1 MRVRDTPPPAGPRP
15 YRVSRWGKF
24 WSLEPLFAAGRP
36 ALIAKGAYRP
46 QPDDVVLAVPARGNR
61 LTVLE
66 SLGSCESLAVVLRA
80 LVYAQGVRQ
89 GFGDEVTEEAAAA
102 TQRGTRHDH
111 DRRDLTALATFTID
125 PDTARDFDDAISVAR
140 EADGYRAHVHI
151 ADVSYFVEADGPM
164 DEEARR
170 RTASLYLPM
179 WAEPMLPEALSAD
192 LCSLRPG
199 RERKCVTAEFTFA
212 ADGTRSSVQFYRS
225 LIRSDHRLTY
235 GLVDEVLAAADP
247 QGDEL
252 AARLLLASELA
263 GVLRRL
269 RFARGAL
276 QIGSFEPE
284 YRFAAAGELIGAEA
298 RPESP
303 AHSLVEE
310 FMLAANEAVAGY
322 LGQRRARTIYRVHEP
337 PDAASVEELLA
348 KLEELGV
355 PAPPFVGGAAANTE
369 QLGAAL
375 RHAGAALTRAGVA
388 EGRGRLAFPHL
399 VLRSLKQAFYSTRN
413 LGHFGLASP
422 GYVHFTS
429 PIRRY
434 PDLVVHRA
442 LLKHLGEGGEEL
454 AEAELA
460 DVAALCSQ
468 QERALDEVERAADDL
483 ALAFLLEATLRERGW
498 ESVFG
503 GEVVGLVPGGV
514 FVHFGGCYE
523 GYLPARALGGER
535 FVLSP
540 QGTAQVG
547 ERSGRRLRL
556 GDAIGVRV
564 ERVDRL
570 RGKVDLVPA
579 GEAEEHGERA
589 PVAGRVVPRVASPH
603 RARSDTR
610 RRAPAG
616 RRRRGSLTG
625 RPPRW

>member
-24 WSLEPLFAAGRP
+24 WSLEPLFGEGRP

-46 QPDDVVLAVPARGNR
+46 QPDDVVLAVPARGSR
-61 LTVLE
+61 FSVVE
-66 SLGSCESLAVVLRA
+66 SLGSCERLAVVLRA
-80 LVYAQGVRQ
+80 LFCAQGVRQ
-89 GFGDEVTEEAAAA
+89 GFSDEVTEEAAAV
-102 TQRGTRHDH
+102 TRRGVRRDR

-140 EADGYRAHVHI
+140 EGDGYRAHVHI
-151 ADVSYFVEADGPM
+151 ADVSYFVDADGAM
-164 DEEARR
+164 DDEARR
-170 RTASLYLPM
+170 RTASVYLPL

-192 LCSLRPG
+192 VCSLRPSL
-199 RERKCVTAEFTFA
+199 ERKCLTVEFTFA
-212 ADGTRSSVQFYRS
+212 ADGTRSTVQFYRS

-235 GLVDEVLAAADP
+235 GLVDDVLAAADAE
-247 QGDEL
+247 GDEP
-252 AARLLLASELA
+252 AARLLLAWELA
-263 GVLRRL
+263 GILRRR

-284 YRFAAAGELIGAEA
+284 YRFAADGELIGAEA

-303 AHSLVEE
+303 SHSLVEE

-322 LGQRRARTIYRVHEP
+322 LSRRRARTSYRVHEP

-355 PAPPFVGGAAANTE
+355 PAPPFVGGEAANAE
-369 QLGAAL
+369 QLGEAL
-375 RHAGAALTRAGVA
+375 RRAGAALARAGAA
-388 EGRGRLAFPHL
+388 EGRGRLAFPQL
-399 VLRSLKQAFYSTRN
+399 VLRSLKQAFYGTRS

-422 GYVHFTS
+422 GYLHFTS

-460 DVAALCSQ
+460 DVAARCSQ
-468 QERALDEVERAADDL
+468 QERAIDEVERAADDV
-483 ALAFLLEATLRERGW
+483 ALAFLLEGTLRERGW
-498 ESVFG
+498 ESVFD
-503 GEVVGLVPGGV
+503 GEIVGLVPGGV

-523 GYLPARALGGER
+523 GYVPVRALGGER

-540 QGTAQVG
+540 EGTAQVG
-547 ERSGRRLRL
+547 EHSGRRLRL
-556 GDAIGVRV
+556 GDAIDVRV

-570 RGKVDLVPA
+570 RGKVDLLPA
-579 GEAEEHGERA
+579 GEAMSTARGCPAPGVWCLASRPRA
-589 PVAGRVVPRVASPH
+589 AVAA
-603 RARSDTR
+603 TR
-610 RRAPAG
+610 GGG
-616 RRRRGSLTG
+616 RRRGAAG
-625 RPPRW
+625 AAA

>member
-24 WSLEPLFAAGRP
+24 WSLEPLFAEGRP

-46 QPDDVVLAVPARGNR
+46 QPDDVVLAVPARGSR

-66 SLGSCESLAVVLRA
+66 SLGSCESLAAVLRA

-89 GFGDEVTEEAAAA
+89 GFDDEVTEDAAAA
-102 TQRGTRHDH
+102 SQRGAWHDG

-125 PDTARDFDDAISVAR
+125 PDSARDFDDAISVRR
-140 EADGYRAHVHI
+140 EGDGYRAQVHI
-151 ADVSYFVEADGPM
+151 ADVSYFVAADGPI

-170 RTASLYLPM
+170 RTASLYLPL

-192 LCSLRPG
+192 VCSLRPG

-212 ADGTRSSVQFYRS
+212 ADGSRTSVQFYRS

-235 GLVDEVLAAADP
+235 GLVDEVLTAADSE
-247 QGDEL
+247 GEEL
-252 AARLLLASELA
+252 AARLLLAGELA
-263 GVLRRL
+263 GVMRRR

-284 YRFAAAGELIGAEA
+284 YRFDAAGRLIGAEA

-303 AHSLVEE
+303 SHGLVEE

-322 LGQRRARTIYRVHEP
+322 LVKRRARTIYRVHEP
-337 PDAASVEELLA
+337 PDAASVERLLA
-348 KLEELGV
+348 MLEELGV
-355 PAPPFVGGAAANTE
+355 PAPPFVDRAGAGSE
-369 QLGAAL
+369 QIGAVL
-375 RHAGAALTRAGVA
+375 RRAGAALTCAGTA

-399 VLRSLKQAFYSTRN
+399 VLRSLKQAFYGTRN

-422 GYVHFTS
+422 GYLHFTS

-460 DVAALCSQ
+460 DVAASCSQ
-468 QERALDEVERAADDL
+468 QERALDEIERAADDV
-483 ALAFLLEATLRERGW
+483 ALAFLLEDTLREQGW
-498 ESVFG
+498 ESVFD
-503 GEVVGLVPGGV
+503 GEIVGLIPGGV

-523 GYLPARALGGER
+523 GYVPARTLGGER

-540 QGTAQVG
+540 EGTAQVG
-547 ERSGRRLRL
+547 EHSGRRLRL
-556 GDAIGVRV
+556 GDAIDVRV

-570 RGKVDLVPA
+570 RGKVDLLPA
-579 GEAEEHGERA
+579 GEADEHGARVS
-589 PVAGRVVPRVASPH
+589 VAGRSVPRVTSPH
-603 RARSDTR
+603 RSRRDTR

-616 RRRRGSLTG
+616 RRQAGGLTG

>member
-1 MRVRDTPPPAGPRP
+1 MRDTPPPAGPRP

-24 WSLEPLFAAGRP
+24 WSLEPLFAEGRP

-66 SLGSCESLAVVLRA
+66 SLGSCESLAAVLRA

-89 GFGDEVTEEAAAA
+89 GFGDEVTEEAAAVA
-102 TQRGTRHDH
+102 QRGTRRDH

-140 EADGYRAHVHI
+140 EGDGYRAHVHI
-151 ADVSYFVEADGPM
+151 ADVSYFVDADGPM

-170 RTASLYLPM
+170 RTASLYLPL

-192 LCSLRPG
+192 VCSLRPG

-252 AARLLLASELA
+252 AARLLLAWELA
-263 GVLRRL
+263 GVLRRR

-284 YRFAAAGELIGAEA
+284 FRFDAAGELIGAEA

-303 AHSLVEE
+303 SHSLVEE

-322 LGQRRARTIYRVHEP
+322 LVKRRARTIYRVHEP

-355 PAPPFVGGAAANTE
+355 PAPPFVGGETANAE

-375 RHAGAALTRAGVA
+375 RHAGAALARAGVA
-388 EGRGRLAFPHL
+388 EGRGHLAFPHL
-399 VLRSLKQAFYSTRN
+399 VLRSLKQAFYGTRN

-422 GYVHFTS
+422 GYLHFTS

-442 LLKHLGEGGEEL
+442 LLKHLGEGGAEL

-460 DVAALCSQ
+460 EVAALCSQ

-483 ALAFLLEATLRERGW
+483 ALAFLLEGTLRERGW
-498 ESVFG
+498 ESVFS
-503 GEVVGLVPGGV
+503 GEIVGLVPGGV

-523 GYLPARALGGER
+523 GYVPVRTLGGER

-540 QGTAQVG
+540 EGTAQVG
-547 ERSGRRLRL
+547 ERSGRRLQL
-556 GDAIGVRV
+556 GDAIDVRV

-570 RGKVDLVPA
+570 RGKVDLLPA
-579 GEAEEHGERA
+579 GESDEHGTRA
-589 PVAGRVVPRVASPH
+589 PAAGRVVPRVASSR

-616 RRRRGSLTG
+616 RRRRGGLTG
-625 RPPRW
+625 RPSRW